1 MKFIFPKNRFVD
13 YVYIMNSHCLMP
25 DQKAAPY
32 KIMSEFFYYN
42 PQAIDL
48 FKSIIN
54 KLVSDLKEN
63 DSDTIDIIAKKYD
76 CCDALKR
83 YNNVNKKVLSKELK
97 PIEETS
103 NFIEMEVM
111 NYDLMS
117 QRLKSSAVYIGPR
130 IYQYDLG
137 VGEKIREEY
146 FDYNVRNLHL
156 TNEESLVASLVY
168 ELKFNKYGTMNK
180 YIKLDNYANT
190 IMQLYTSNVK
200 EILNPD
206 INAISDILKS
216 KYCYET
222 IRKRIISNML
232 KESFGKL
239 IVDNIHLFMTDEDFM
254 NTVVSQIQEHP
265 KKYKIEKFP
274 LVLKNMLKLQ
284 RKI

>member
-1 MKFIFPKNRFVD
+1 MKFIFPKNRFID

-63 DSDTIDIIAKKYD
+63 DTLASIAKKYD
-76 CCDALKR
+76 CCDVLKR

-111 NYDLMS
+111 NCDLMS
-117 QRLKSSAVYIGPR
+117 QRLKSSALYIGPR
-130 IYQYDLG
+130 IYQYY
-137 VGEKIREEY
+137 VGLTSVKNGKY
-146 FDYNVRNLHL
+146 FDYTIRNIHL

-168 ELKFNKYGTMNK
+168 GLKFNDSGAMNE

-190 IMQLYTSNVK
+190 IMQLYTSNTK

-206 INAISDILKS
+206 INAIVDILKS

-239 IVDNIHLFMTDEDFM
+239 IIDNIHLFLTDEDFM

-265 KKYKIEKFP
+265 SKYKIEKFP
-274 LVLKNMLKLQ
+274 LVLKNMLKVQ

>member
-1 MKFIFPKNRFVD
+1 MKFIFPKNRFID
-13 YVYIMNSHCLMP
+13 YVYIMNSHCLRP

-54 KLVSDLKEN
+54 KFVLDMKEN
-63 DSDTIDIIAKKYD
+63 DSDTLDSIAKEYGRSH
-76 CCDALKR
+76 ALKR

-97 PIEETS
+97 PIEKTS
-103 NFIEMEVM
+103 NFIEMEVI

-117 QRLKSSAVYIGPR
+117 QRLKSSALHIGPR
-130 IYQYDLG
+130 IYQYYVG
-137 VGEKIREEY
+137 VTRVRNGKH
-146 FDYNVRNLHL
+146 FDYTVRNLHL

-168 ELKFNKYGTMNK
+168 ELKFNDSGAMNE

-190 IMQLYTSNVK
+190 VMQLYTSNVN

-206 INAISDILKS
+206 INAIADILKS

-239 IVDNIHLFMTDEDFM
+239 IIDNIHLFLTDEAFM
-254 NTVVSQIQEHP
+254 NTVVSQMQEHP
-265 KKYKIEKFP
+265 SKYKIDKFP
-274 LVLKNMLKLQ
+274 SVLKNMLKIQ